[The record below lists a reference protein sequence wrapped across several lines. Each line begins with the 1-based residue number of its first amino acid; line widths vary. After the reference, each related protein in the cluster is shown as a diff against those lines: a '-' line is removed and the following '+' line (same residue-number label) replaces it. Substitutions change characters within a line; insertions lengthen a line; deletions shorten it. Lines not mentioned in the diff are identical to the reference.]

1 MKTLKFFLMAFIAI
15 SFFACE
21 QHEEPGTKP
30 GDQND
35 TTDTTDTVVPNPVT
49 LSFSLTFDGKEIKEG
64 DVLNVTMDHY
74 AWGELVADVF
84 LTNNADEAKD
94 FTVKEVRNYDYTK
107 YQPAFCVTTCN
118 PSNGQKE
125 ELWTVGSLEAE
136 QEQEL
141 AMHLRVS
148 NYEEVDGEYVEVL
161 QETATCPGV
170 FTVSNGEESLTFTLN
185 FVYVKEE
192 VPAE

>member
-1 MKTLKFFLMAFIAI
+1 MAFIAI

-21 QHEEPGTKP
+21 QPEEPGTKP
-30 GDQND
+30 GGDQND
-35 TTDTTDTVVPNPVT
+35 TTDTTDTVVPNPVA

-64 DVLNVTMDHY
+64 DVLDVTMGHY
-74 AWGELVADVF
+74 AWGELVAHVF
-84 LTNNADEAKD
+84 LTNNADEAKE

-107 YQPAFCVTTCN
+107 YTPSFCVTMCN
-118 PSNGQKE
+118 TSNGQKE

-148 NYEEVDGEYVEVL
+148 NYEEVDGEYVEVF